1 MQSSALLLSRKLII
15 CLLEMS
21 ELLILY
27 IFSDEELSLYLLQL
41 VQALKHESY
50 LYCDLAEL
58 LIRKAIENQ
67 RIGHFFFWHLK

>member
-1 MQSSALLLSRKLII
+1 MCNCQISKFV
-15 CLLEMS
+15 
-21 ELLILY
+21 Y
-27 IFSDEELSLYLLQL
+27 FSDEELSLYLLQL

>member
-1 MQSSALLLSRKLII
+1 MLISPDQ
-15 CLLEMS
+15 MT
-21 ELLILY
+21 ELLNLF